1 MADEF
6 RLIRSFHDA
15 GEPYRI
21 KTRVAVLHYWGSL
34 RSWTL
39 SGHFH
44 ETYMHDLIHINV
56 ALSGLPVDVKFI
68 SFEDVKNGILKDVD
82 VVINAGRAGS
92 AWSGGDAWKD
102 EELVTALTKWVHEG
116 GCFIGVNEPS
126 AVEGYDTYFRMAHV
140 LGIDEDTGARVC
152 HGRWTFETADPEHLI
167 PEGAD
172 VEAKEN
178 RYLTDGKA
186 QVLLADGGKPL
197 ITLNHFG
204 KGLGIYLSSF
214 QVNLWNT
221 RMLYQLIRYAGGEGT
236 FGSYMTDNLYTEC
249 AYYPESKKLVVINNS
264 DTEQRMHNEKERPTE
279 YFPDGTP
286 IDDWFY
292 DIGMPELEELGR
304 PYVLTEYGIWD
315 DGKVYT
321 KEIQKVIDLAAEEG
335 GGVLVVPPGTY
346 LTGALYFK
354 QGVNLY
360 VSAGATLKGSDDIS
374 DYDLAETR
382 IEGET
387 CLYFTALINADG
399 LNGFT
404 MCGPGTI
411 DGNGLKTW
419 KARDPGWSIC
429 PTVEMCGSPV

>member
-1 MADEF
+1 M
-6 RLIRSFHDA
+6 
-15 GEPYRI
+15 
-21 KTRVAVLHYWGSL
+21 
-34 RSWTL
+34 
-39 SGHFH
+39 
-44 ETYMHDLIHINV
+44 
-56 ALSGLPVDVKFI
+56 DVKFI

-167 PEGAD
+167 PEGAG

-221 RMLYQLIRYAGGEGT
+221 RMLYLLIRYAGGEGT
-236 FGSYMTDNLYTEC
+236 SGSYMTDNLYTEC

-264 DTEQRMHNEKERPTE
+264 DTEQTTTIPTE
-279 YFPDGTP
+279 
-286 IDDWFY
+286 
-292 DIGMPELEELGR
+292 
-304 PYVLTEYGIWD
+304 
-315 DGKVYT
+315 
-321 KEIQKVIDLAAEEG
+321 
-335 GGVLVVPPGTY
+335 
-346 LTGALYFK
+346 
-354 QGVNLY
+354 
-360 VSAGATLKGSDDIS
+360 AGACTVTIAP
-374 DYDLAETR
+374 YDT
-382 IEGET
+382 T
-387 CLYFTALINADG
+387 F
-399 LNGFT
+399 
-404 MCGPGTI
+404 
-411 DGNGLKTW
+411 
-419 KARDPGWSIC
+419 
-429 PTVEMCGSPV
+429 VEIR